1 MTDRHEIF
9 LWNDNFETGIP
20 AIDEQHKK
28 LVDLINELAMHL
40 AFQANTLTLE
50 KVFTELTDYARYH
63 FSSEEAL
70 IRQYMSDD
78 PMLLDHSSSHRSFEE
93 KLIRLK
99 NKTTNQP
106 SEEVFSEILS
116 FLSHWLAV
124 HILESDKHI
133 AKVALAMQD
142 GASLEEAKIVA
153 RDEMETWMTV
163 LVDTILAMYDALA
176 SRSLQL
182 MREINQRKKAEEKLR
197 LAASVYENTL
207 EAMFI
212 ADSKAVII
220 QVNPAFCQYTGYGH
234 EEVIGKSLRSLH
246 AGLEGSSAA
255 KIWHSVATTGHWSGE
270 VHNRNKDGELTP
282 EWLTLSAITD
292 DQGMVT
298 HYVGLF
304 SNITQ
309 LVQRQHKLEH
319 FAHFDILTGLPNR
332 LLLTDRLDQAIAKV
346 RRDGG
351 HCAVCYLD
359 LDNFKRVND
368 TYGHA
373 AGDTLLQEVSARV
386 KNVLRAQDTLARLG
400 GDEFVLLIEG
410 LAHPD
415 ECRPLIERVLKVV
428 EEPVSIGEHQATV
441 SASIGID
448 FFSSGD
454 MKAHLILNQADQAMY
469 RVKQAGKSN
478 YAFFHPEYPDTSTA
492 QSLHNSMILTP
503 PLITHTCPERDI
515 YNSLLALDE
524 KNILELGC
532 GRAEITRAIATDG
545 YGRRLTALEVDAI
558 QHSRHQAIDDLP
570 NVDFIMAGAEA
581 IPAPDNHFDVVFMF
595 KSLHHVP
602 LNQMSQAL
610 LEIRRVLKPG
620 GMAYISEPIFAG
632 DFNDLLKLFHN
643 EEQVRLAA
651 FEAVRGAVDAGT
663 LTLERQTFF
672 NTPMQFENFADFE
685 QKILKVTHTEHRLSD
700 ALYAQVKQK
709 FSEHMSPDGA
719 RFTMPI
725 RVDLLRK
732 AP

>member
-1 MTDRHEIF
+1 
-9 LWNDNFETGIP
+9 
-20 AIDEQHKK
+20 
-28 LVDLINELAMHL
+28 
-40 AFQANTLTLE
+40 
-50 KVFTELTDYARYH
+50 
-63 FSSEEAL
+63 
-70 IRQYMSDD
+70 
-78 PMLLDHSSSHRSFEE
+78 
-93 KLIRLK
+93 
-99 NKTTNQP
+99 
-106 SEEVFSEILS
+106 
-116 FLSHWLAV
+116 
-124 HILESDKHI
+124 
-133 AKVALAMQD
+133 
-142 GASLEEAKIVA
+142 
-153 RDEMETWMTV
+153 
-163 LVDTILAMYDALA
+163 
-176 SRSLQL
+176 
-182 MREINQRKKAEEKLR
+182 
-197 LAASVYENTL
+197 
-207 EAMFI
+207 
-212 ADSKAVII
+212 
-220 QVNPAFCQYTGYGH
+220 
-234 EEVIGKSLRSLH
+234 
-246 AGLEGSSAA
+246 
-255 KIWHSVATTGHWSGE
+255 
-270 VHNRNKDGELTP
+270 
-282 EWLTLSAITD
+282 
-292 DQGMVT
+292 
-298 HYVGLF
+298 
-304 SNITQ
+304 
-309 LVQRQHKLEH
+309 
-319 FAHFDILTGLPNR
+319 
-332 LLLTDRLDQAIAKV
+332 
-346 RRDGG
+346 
-351 HCAVCYLD
+351 
-359 LDNFKRVND
+359 
-368 TYGHA
+368 
-373 AGDTLLQEVSARV
+373 
-386 KNVLRAQDTLARLG
+386 
-400 GDEFVLLIEG
+400 
-410 LAHPD
+410 
-415 ECRPLIERVLKVV
+415 
-428 EEPVSIGEHQATV
+428 
-441 SASIGID
+441 
-448 FFSSGD
+448 
-454 MKAHLILNQADQAMY
+454 
-469 RVKQAGKSN
+469 
-478 YAFFHPEYPDTSTA
+478 
-492 QSLHNSMILTP
+492 MILTP